1 MSVKDVIKQSWEDL
15 KSLEFNFQNLCILA
29 IATIIASTIISPLLG
44 IPIGLLGSAYYI
56 QSRKRNKA

>member
-15 KSLEFNFQNLCILA
+15 KNLELNFKNLSILA
-29 IATIIASTIISPLLG
+29 IATIITSTIISPLLG

-56 QSRKRNKA
+56 QSRKRNKS

>member
-29 IATIIASTIISPLLG
+29 IATIITSTICLLYTSDAADERG
-44 IPIGLLGSAYYI
+44 
-56 QSRKRNKA
+56 